1 MKRFC
6 LFLTV
11 ALFAVY
17 SASAQSYV
25 DLPLQSE
32 VADYEES
39 ILDVG
44 MPPKRSKLKEIDFS
58 NKGYVISAYFKKK
71 ELVIGQILMISSPDG
86 VPILKGKYEYA
97 DGLHSVE
104 GIHYYTLNGKQV
116 EAYGRFMFSNTS
128 DKGFELKP
136 RKASAL
142 VVEDIYV
149 KYYKGYY
156 LDCPVIIRNNGL
168 FVSSGIGCRINADIR
183 SLGKDYNKMEATVS
197 DIEEEGAWYEDI
209 PGLLIGNLTDVN
221 MSYVD
226 KSRFQGNIVGKIDEK
241 GQLCF
246 TLLRGKKTG
255 IKNGVA
261 EITFDHV
268 KILNP
273 PYDSVVEVILQVN
286 TKWAEDSLWIPQ
298 YCFRNATEA
307 DINYADGGSFS
318 GNFEINGG
326 QLLLK
331 KGRYQFK
338 NGDEFIG
345 NMSGDRYYGVLV
357 SGQTVFNDGKVVAG
371 NWLEKYQLKKSQ
383 LAAIANLSS
392 HAPSDIK
399 RVAEDYYNE
408 NQYYACKEEGQK
420 LEARE
425 DYDAALALY
434 RKAKSYVT
442 NNYTLRAEITGLE
455 QQVYRKQREAQFN
468 SYVYQAKKAER
479 SKSYQLA
486 LELYEKAESVSDNY
500 SQQSM
505 IKNYKKNILV
515 NQMGAVDLGL
525 NVLWSSVNLGAS
537 SPEDVGGLYAWGE
550 ISPKTD
556 FTWLNYKHCRGSSET
571 CIDIGENISGT
582 QYDAATYKY
591 GKIWRMPTK
600 EDFEELM
607 EKCSF
612 SYVEIKGVS
621 GLKVVGPN
629 GNSIFL
635 PYSDDEGLLRVV
647 AILSENKMMGDYWT
661 GTLRKSFLFGER
673 GVYYFSF
680 TSSSYE
686 LEDSGRRHVGR
697 YIRPVAEY

>member
-1 MKRFC
+1 MKRLS
-6 LFLTV
+6 LFLTMV
-11 ALFAVY
+11 LFAGY

-32 VADYEES
+32 VADYEKS

-44 MPPKRSKLKEIDFS
+44 MPPKRSKLKVIDFS
-58 NKGYVISAYFKKK
+58 DKGYVLSAYLEKK
-71 ELVIGQILMISSPDG
+71 EFVNGQILMISSPDG
-86 VPILKGKYEYA
+86 LPILKGKYGYA
-97 DGLHSVE
+97 DGVHVVE

-116 EAYGRFMFSNTS
+116 EAYGRFMFSNAS
-128 DKGFELKP
+128 DKGFELKQ
-136 RKASAL
+136 RKASDL
-142 VVEDIYV
+142 VIEDVCV

-156 LDCPVIIRNNGL
+156 LDCPIIIKNNSS
-168 FVSSGIGCRINADIR
+168 FVSSGIECRINADIR
-183 SLGKDYNKMEATVS
+183 SLSEEYSRMEATVS
-197 DIEEEGAWYEDI
+197 DIKKDGAWYEDI
-209 PGLLIGNLTDVN
+209 VGLLNGNLVDANILYTDR
-221 MSYVD
+221 
-226 KSRFQGNIVGKIDEK
+226 SRFQGNAIGKINEE

-246 TLLRGKKTG
+246 TLLTGKKTG
-255 IKNGVA
+255 LKNGVV
-261 EITFDHV
+261 EVTSDYV

-273 PYDSVVEVILQVN
+273 PYDSVVEVILKMN
-286 TKWAEDSLWIPQ
+286 AKWAEDSLWNPQ

-307 DINYADGGSFS
+307 DIDYVDGGYFS
-318 GNFEINGG
+318 GTFNINDGR
-326 QLLLK
+326 LVLK
-331 KGRYQFK
+331 EGIYQFK

-345 NMSGDRYYGVLV
+345 DMSGDRYYGALV
-357 SGQTVFNDGKVVAG
+357 SGRTVFNDGKVESG
-371 NWLEKYQLKKSQ
+371 NWLEKYQLKESQ
-383 LAAIANLSS
+383 LEAIANLSS
-392 HAPSDIK
+392 HVPSDIK
-399 RVAEDYYNE
+399 RVAERYYNE

-420 LEARE
+420 LEAQE
-425 DYDAALALY
+425 DYDSALALY
-434 RKAKSYVT
+434 RKAKSYVA

-468 SYVYQAKKAER
+468 SYIYQAKKAER
-479 SKSYQLA
+479 SRSYQLA

-500 SQQSM
+500 QQQAM
-505 IKNYKKNILV
+505 IENYKKNILV

-550 ISPKTD
+550 TSPKTD

-571 CIDIGENISGT
+571 CINIGENISGT

-600 EDFEELM
+600 EDFEELI

-612 SYVEIKGVS
+612 SYVKLKGVS

-635 PYSDDEGLLRVV
+635 PYSDDDGLLRLGDV
-647 AILSENKMMGDYWT
+647 LFENKMMGDYWT
-661 GTLRKSFLFGER
+661 GTLRKSFLWGEM

-680 TSSSYE
+680 TSSSYK
-686 LEDSGRRHVGR
+686 LEDSGSRHVGR